1 MAASQTTQALR
12 LFIVALA
19 LSAAVSRTAA
29 DAVTSLG
36 TTTMAATLAL
46 SSVPVGSLQ
55 VTKLAGGNSGGC
67 GVTATVRKTDTVA
80 SIM

>member
-1 MAASQTTQALR
+1 MAASQTTQVLR
-12 LFIVALA
+12 LLIVALA
-19 LSAAVSRTAA
+19 LSAAVPRTAA

-55 VTKLAGGNSGGC
+55 VTKLAGGNSGSC
-67 GVTATVRKTDTVA
+67 GVTATVQLSDTID